1 MYLSPES
8 EHWLDWFHITMRL
21 TVMGQFVKGLATELE
36 AADKKSTTQA
46 EEEEADE
53 RLDAGDVARRLER
66 LKWHLW
72 HGDVRRALQVIDW
85 LEEDFED
92 ASSRFVENGGK
103 LYKYKAIQ
111 EFGHYISVNR
121 AFLPNYGD
129 RYRHGETISTAF
141 VESTVNQVVSKR
153 MVKSQQMRWTQRG
166 AHLLLQV
173 RTQVLHGDLRGTFCR
188 WYAGMKCDA
197 GNEQLKSAAA

>member
-103 LYKYKAIQ
+103 L
-111 EFGHYISVNR
+111 
-121 AFLPNYGD
+121 
-129 RYRHGETISTAF
+129 
-141 VESTVNQVVSKR
+141 
-153 MVKSQQMRWTQRG
+153 
-166 AHLLLQV
+166 
-173 RTQVLHGDLRGTFCR
+173 
-188 WYAGMKCDA
+188 
-197 GNEQLKSAAA
+197 